1 MGTVNDERIQGLL
14 DLPTR
19 DRVEIALRLFESVT
33 DQCAPPLSAE
43 WIEEIRS
50 RMDELEA
57 GTADC
62 IPIEEFMQEIRAKL
76 L

>member
-1 MGTVNDERIQGLL
+1 M
-14 DLPTR
+14 
-19 DRVEIALRLFESVT
+19 EIALRLFESVT